1 MLPCQYIC
9 MCVINSNYYCIRFVR
24 CCAVLLCRVCCEE
37 RNAQAGSSGAVKSVI
52 FPIFTKMMWLSAFS
66 SVLLALLMIFVP
78 VHLTHGP
85 NDWIGK
91 SNPLLPPPSPSLV
104 V

>member
-1 MLPCQYIC
+1 MIC
-9 MCVINSNYYCIRFVR
+9 TGVVFFI
-24 CCAVLLCRVCCEE
+24 AE

-52 FPIFTKMMWLSAFS
+52 FPVFTKMMWLSAFS

-85 NDWIGK
+85 NDWIGEWWEFFLATVTVTVE
-91 SNPLLPPPSPSLV
+91 NEYL
-104 V
+104 